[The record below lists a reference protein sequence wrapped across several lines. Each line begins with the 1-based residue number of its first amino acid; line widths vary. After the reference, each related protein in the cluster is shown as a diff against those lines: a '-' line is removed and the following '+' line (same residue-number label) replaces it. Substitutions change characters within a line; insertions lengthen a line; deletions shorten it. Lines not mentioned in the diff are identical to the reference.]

1 MKHKMEVTDLDSF
14 IGEKVKKRRLELG
27 ISQGKLGEYLG
38 VSFQQIQKYE
48 NGKNR
53 VSASTL
59 VQISRI
65 LKASLS
71 YFVNDY
77 DKIDALHD
85 KSTLSYS
92 IKESTL
98 LTSYFFKIKDSS
110 LRKQILDLTK
120 KISLLFANK

>member
-1 MKHKMEVTDLDSF
+1 MEVTDLDSF